1 MDIQFNQIRF
11 AYNKEEVLH
20 GVSGQFKAGGFH
32 ALLGPNGCG
41 KSTLLKCLNHLLQP
55 QQGEVRLNNR
65 PVQKFSKRDLARI
78 IGYVPQSTRSL
89 YPLDVYH
96 TVMLG
101 RKPHVGWLPGEKD
114 QQMVLKIIEE
124 LKLDAFI
131 LRNLNELSG
140 GEQQRVH
147 IARALAQQ
155 PSVLLLDEP
164 TSNLDL
170 KFQVEVMEVLK
181 KVSDQNITIIVVIHD
196 VNLALRYASN
206 FILMKKGHILEQ
218 GSHEVINEQ
227 NLEKLYD
234 TRIKKII
241 SDDKVFFVPG

>member
-1 MDIQFNQIRF
+1 MEIQFNQIRF

-20 GVSGQFKAGGFH
+20 GVSGQFKAGEFH

-78 IGYVPQSTRSL
+78 IGYVPQSTNSL
-89 YPLDVYH
+89 YPQDVYH

-101 RKPHVGWLPGEKD
+101 RKPHVEWIPGEKD
-114 QQMVLKIIEE
+114 QQMVLKIIQE
-124 LKLDAFI
+124 LQLDGFI
-131 LRNLNELSG
+131 LRNLNDLSG

-170 KFQVEVMEVLK
+170 KYQVEVMEVLK
-181 KVSDQNITIIVVIHD
+181 KVSDQNITVIVVIHD
-196 VNLALRYASN
+196 VNLALRYATN

-218 GSHEVINEQ
+218 GTSEIINEQ

-234 TRIKKII
+234 THIKKIV

>member
-1 MDIQFNQIRF
+1 MEIQFNQIRF

-20 GVSGQFKAGGFH
+20 GVSGQFKAGEFH

-78 IGYVPQSTRSL
+78 IGYVPQSTNSL
-89 YPLDVYH
+89 YPQDVYH

-101 RKPHVGWLPGEKD
+101 RKPHVEWIPGEKD
-114 QQMVLKIIEE
+114 QQMVLKIIQE
-124 LKLDAFI
+124 LQLDGFI
-131 LRNLNELSG
+131 LRNLNDLSG

-170 KFQVEVMEVLK
+170 KYQVEVMEVLK
-181 KVSDQNITIIVVIHD
+181 KVSDQNITVIVVIHD

-218 GSHEVINEQ
+218 GTSDIINEQ

-241 SDDKVFFVPG
+241 ADDKVFFVPG